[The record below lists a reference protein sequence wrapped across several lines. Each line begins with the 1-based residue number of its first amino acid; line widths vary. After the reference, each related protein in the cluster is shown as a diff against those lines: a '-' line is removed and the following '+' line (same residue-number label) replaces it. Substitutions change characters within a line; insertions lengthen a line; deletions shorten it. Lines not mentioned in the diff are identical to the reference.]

1 MAGKKSNLIS
11 SETLDTSYMLPL
23 HDTGKG
29 EGERGIY
36 RKVDAYEL
44 GFKTTKELPEPQG
57 IERIVGQKE
66 QVAAIMEGLA
76 IKDPSFNILI
86 WGGAEHDINKI
97 IRVTTEEYAKT
108 AKVENVDQIA

>member
-1 MAGKKSNLIS
+1 
-11 SETLDTSYMLPL
+11 
-23 HDTGKG
+23 
-29 EGERGIY
+29 
-36 RKVDAYEL
+36 
-44 GFKTTKELPEPQG
+44 
-57 IERIVGQKE
+57 
-66 QVAAIMEGLA
+66 MEGLA